1 MFPNQDLMRLPND
14 EPVSWWFT
22 ILDLLKVFATSE
34 TNIFSQN
41 GGATFLNPG
50 RQNPNKIQVVYW
62 GTTPEPV
69 KTVDGSQIPRHTIIC
84 MYKFHCKLQT
94 STG

>member
-14 EPVSWWFT
+14 EPGIMVVY
-22 ILDLLKVFATSE
+22 DLRFAQGVCE

-62 GTTPEPV
+62 GTTPR
-69 KTVDGSQIPRHTIIC
+69 Q
-84 MYKFHCKLQT
+84 
-94 STG
+94 